1 MGTTLSLL
9 GQFYPPKPKW
19 WQKDIPDLT
28 GKVMLVTGGKAG
40 IGKETVKALL
50 QHNAKVYL
58 AARGREETEKV
69 IDELKRATGQTAI
82 FLELDLASLAHVRRA
97 AEEFLHKEKEL
108 HVLFNNAGVMWP
120 KLKLLTKDGYDTSLL
135 PARSG
140 THLFTKLLL
149 PALFAGAESSTDGK
163 ARIITTSSS
172 VAYLENDIH
181 WDTFVPGP
189 ARTKYGSTKLYYQ
202 SKLAQVV
209 WARELA
215 KRYGDNGIISISLN
229 PGNLRTEIQRHQ
241 SALAA
246 FFFVR
251 IAKSMLHPVDPYGP
265 LTQLYAGTSPNVLHS
280 ENGAFLIPCTLKA
293 GVGRKLW
300 EYVEKGVEGH

>member
-82 FLELDLASLAHVRRA
+82 FLELDLASLADVRRA
-97 AEEFLHKEKEL
+97 AEEFLSQEKEL

-120 KLKLLTKDGYDTSLL
+120 KLELLTKDGYDLQ
-135 PARSG
+135 RGVHIVG

-172 VAYLENDIH
+172 AAYLENDIH

-202 SKLAQVV
+202 SKLVRSSCVGAG
-209 WARELA
+209 ARKVL
-215 KRYGDNGIISISLN
+215 RRHGIISISLN
-229 PGNLRTEIQRHQ
+229 PGENLRTEIQRHQ

-246 FFFVR
+246 FF
-251 IAKSMLHPVDPYGP
+251 KSMLHPVDPYGP
-265 LTQLYAGTSPNVLHS
+265 LTQLYAGTSPNVLHG
-280 ENGAFLIPCTLKA
+280 ENGAFLIPWARNGPTPLSALQA
-293 GVGRKLW
+293 GSK
-300 EYVEKGVEGH
+300 EAEGH